1 MKRWSLFFLMFILTL
16 PLWSAAQ
23 RFGGNSPSIKWR
35 QIQSRAGN
43 LIFSQPGEELAKRV
57 TTVINNLAWVT
68 NGSLGEELKPI
79 NIVLQEQPLINNGYV
94 GLAPW
99 RSEFYLTPLQNALYF
114 GTTKW
119 IDNLAVHEYRHVHQ
133 YANFRKGISKFA
145 YLIAGQEGQAL
156 ANAAAVPDWFFEGD
170 AVYNETKFLSQGR
183 GRMPYFFDP
192 YHSLWLANKKYSY
205 QKLRNGSMRDFVPD
219 HYALGY
225 LLVQYG
231 YKEYGDD
238 FWGKVTNDA
247 VRFKG
252 LVYPFQQAVKKHSGI
267 RFGDFVSKAI
277 DSYKLNMNNEV
288 AKNERLIN
296 KVDQKKVVDYE
307 YPLWI
312 GQDSILVLR
321 TAYDEIA
328 KWVLLHKDTMTR
340 LATKDIG
347 LDDYFTY
354 NNGKIIY
361 TAYHPDVRWQ
371 WREYNDIVVF
381 DIKTG
386 VRNWITKNSRYFS
399 PDLSHDGTMIAAV
412 KVDGVGHSCIDL
424 IDVES
429 KRKLKSFESNS
440 NYFLSYPVFSDDD
453 KKLFAVAIDS
463 SEQSSIV
470 CFDIATGEFTKLTT
484 SVSSPMAFLRVFK
497 KQLIFSVTH
506 DKRNELWKF
515 DLENKQFNI
524 LSSATTGSYAGGL
537 DQKGEHI
544 VYSKPTAEGKQIF
557 MRTMQDMKSID
568 TIFEAG
574 LVYPTSFSKE
584 DHKQV
589 INQHIEVA
597 PSIPYKKSTSIIN
610 IHSWRPYY
618 EQPEWTFTLYGQ
630 NVLNTLQT
638 DIKYTFN
645 ENERSQKVGMN
656 TVFGG
661 YFPWVSAGTDYTFS
675 RKFSDSLRSLKWNE
689 WNGNIGLRL
698 PLNFSSGKFF
708 RNLDL
713 STNLYGVSLNY
724 DQLSKPSTS
733 NKAFGY
739 VQEQLTWSMQL
750 QKSVQQ
756 IFPHFAFSLK
766 LQNRHAIGS
775 TNARQF
781 YASSQLYLP
790 GLQRTHAVVLGFAYQ
805 GRDTLSQ
812 YIFSNGFGMPRGY
825 VGVNYPRMKRFA
837 MNYHLPLFY
846 PDWGFANIVYFKRI
860 RTNLFYDMGW
870 FKSLRTGKTIFLR
883 STGVEMYFDTRW
895 WNQQPVSFGIRYSR
909 LLDTNKFLVKPSP
922 NRWEFV
928 LPLNLIPG

>member
-1 MKRWSLFFLMFILTL
+1 MKRLSVFFLVFISTL
-16 PLWSAAQ
+16 PMWSAAQ

-43 LIFSQPGEELAKRV
+43 LIFSQRGEELAKRV

-79 NIVLQEQPLINNGYV
+79 NIVLQEQPLVTNGYV

-99 RSEFYLTPLQNALYF
+99 RSEFYLTPFQNSLYF

-170 AVYNETKFLSQGR
+170 AVYSETKFLSHGR

-267 RFGDFVSKAI
+267 RFSDFVSKAI

-321 TAYDEIA
+321 TAFDEIA
-328 KWVLLHKDTMTR
+328 KWVLLQKNTMTK

-354 NNGKIIY
+354 KNGKIVY

-412 KVDGVGHSCIDL
+412 EVDGAGRSFIDL
-424 IDVES
+424 IDVEN
-429 KRKLKSFESNS
+429 KKKLKSFESNS
-440 NYFLSYPVFSDDD
+440 TYFFSYPVFSDDD
-453 KKLFAVAIDS
+453 KKLFAIAIDS
-463 SEQSSIV
+463 SAQSSIV
-470 CFDIATGEFTKLTT
+470 CFDIATGEFTKLTS
-484 SVSSPMAFLRVFK
+484 SVSSPMAFLRVFN

-506 DKRNELWKF
+506 DQRNELWKF
-515 DLENKQFNI
+515 DLENKRFNI
-524 LSSATTGSYAGGL
+524 LSSAATGSYAGGL
-537 DQKGEHI
+537 DEKGEHV
-544 VYSKPTAEGKQIF
+544 VYTKPTAEGKQIF
-557 MRTMQDMKSID
+557 LRTIQDGKSID
-568 TIFEAG
+568 TIGEAG

-597 PSIPYKKSTSIIN
+597 PSIPYRKSTSIIN
-610 IHSWRPYY
+610 IHSWRPLY
-618 EQPEWTFTLYGQ
+618 EQPEWSFTLYGQ

-645 ENERSQKVGMN
+645 ENERSQKVGMK

-661 YFPWVSAGTDYTFS
+661 YFPWVSVGTDYTFS

-756 IFPHFAFSLK
+756 IFPHFAFSMK

-790 GLQRTHAVVLGFAYQ
+790 GLQRTHSIVLGFAYQ
-805 GRDTLSQ
+805 GRDTLGQ

-909 LLDTNKFLVKPSP
+909 LLDTNKFLVKPSS